1 MDSRSDTDQSS
12 SASVEKGRPDRL
24 LGEQVRGGFGVVIV
38 RVLGHGG
45 RSLAY
50 LVLSLIRRG
59 ADLSSG

>member
-38 RVLGHGG
+38 RVLGHGEW
-45 RSLAY
+45 SSPY
-50 LVLSLIRRG
+50 LVWGLICRG
-59 ADLSSG
+59 AALSRC